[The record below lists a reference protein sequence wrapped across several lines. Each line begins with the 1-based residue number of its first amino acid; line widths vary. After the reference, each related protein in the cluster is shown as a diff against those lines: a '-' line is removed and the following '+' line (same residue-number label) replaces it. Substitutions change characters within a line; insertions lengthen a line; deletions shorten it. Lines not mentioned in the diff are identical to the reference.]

1 MMNKTPTGKGTG
13 NNTGTL
19 YCSFCGKS
27 QREVKKLIA
36 GPSVYICDEC
46 IDLCNDIIHEDSSKD
61 ATGATKK
68 QSLDNLPKPEE
79 IKKHLDDYVI
89 GQERAK
95 RVLSVAVYNH
105 YKRIMNSG
113 SKANGGVE

>member
-1 MMNKTPTGKGTG
+1 MNKTTSGS
-13 NNTGTL
+13 NTGTL

-61 ATGATKK
+61 AAAGPGKK
-68 QSLDNLPKPEE
+68 PNLDSLPKPEE
-79 IKKHLDDYVI
+79 IKKHLD
-89 GQERAK
+89 E
-95 RVLSVAVYNH
+95 
-105 YKRIMNSG
+105 
-113 SKANGGVE
+113 